1 MPQLKLVVTVLS
13 FASMLF
19 VSSAIQADQN
29 DTHKTVGGIDIYIGV
44 IPAEVIQGRGSNEER
59 RMHGGA
65 SSGGKGY
72 HLVVAL
78 FDRESG
84 DRITDSQVKVRVSVP
99 GWVDVENRLEP
110 MKVADAV
117 TFGNYFVLS
126 DLTLNWISVQ
136 VQRAGKDA
144 VKADFQYSTGRE

>member
-1 MPQLKLVVTVLS
+1 MTMTTRKWLVGMACAIGIGLAPAALAETLTLKVHHFL
-13 FASMLF
+13 
-19 VSSAIQADQN
+19 
-29 DTHKTVGGIDIYIGV
+29 
-44 IPAEVIQGRGSNEER
+44 PPGSTAHAKFIVPWCE
-59 RMHGGA
+59 
-65 SSGGKGY
+65 K
-72 HLVVAL
+72 VQ
-78 FDRESG
+78 RESG